1 MLKKILEKFSEN
13 RGIYSYMENNKY
25 SKLNEP
31 LTKMVNTVVNSYL
44 KKNSDTDV
52 EYIFVATIRK
62 GRDVPFVGC
71 NAGSH
76 GEPYNYVIEID
87 SDIPFPESFN
97 YKEDIKS
104 GFHNSIIKSEIKQ
117 FLPYMGIDSSSFG
130 NVFGICF
137 TNLQ

>member
-1 MLKKILEKFSEN
+1 MEN
-13 RGIYSYMENNKY
+13 KNIYSYMENNKY

-52 EYIFVATIRK
+52 EYNFVATIRK

-71 NAGSH
+71 NAGSY

-87 SDIPFPESFN
+87 SDIPFPKSFN
-97 YKEDIKS
+97 YNDEIKKTTRVS
-104 GFHNSIIKSEIKQ
+104 GFDSSVVSYELKQ

-137 TNLQ
+137 TNSE

>member
-1 MLKKILEKFSEN
+1 MEN

-44 KKNSDTDV
+44 KKHTDTDV
-52 EYIFVATIRK
+52 VYNFTVRVRK
-62 GRDVPFVGC
+62 AYNEPFVGY

-87 SDIPFPESFN
+87 SDIPFPESFK
-97 YKEDIKS
+97 YKEEIKKTTYSS
-104 GFHNSIIKSEIKQ
+104 GFDNSLIKYEIKQ

-130 NVFGICF
+130 NVFGISF

>member
-1 MLKKILEKFSEN
+1 
-13 RGIYSYMENNKY
+13 MENNKY

-44 KKNSDTDV
+44 KKHTDTDV
-52 EYIFVATIRK
+52 VYNFTVTVRK
-62 GRDVPFVGC
+62 AYNEPFVGY

-87 SDIPFPESFN
+87 SDIPFPESFEYN
-97 YKEDIKS
+97 DKKTNRVS

-130 NVFGICF
+130 NVFGISF
-137 TNLQ
+137 TNLQYPQI